1 METNGFLQIL
11 QGYKP
16 FENLKDI
23 LIKEKNKTISI
34 DGLAS
39 GAKVHIV
46 SSLINDMKKS
56 VLWIAKNQKDAEKTS
71 NMAEFY
77 GTKAFV
83 LPEHE
88 FIYYEVYAGSE
99 DDKRT
104 SINFFKNFYNKTPGL
119 YIVTPVAFLSPVTKR
134 ENVLKENFTVKVGD
148 TISLSDFIKKLN
160 NFERVDTTE
169 TQGQFSVRGGIC
181 DVFPYTSQYPYR
193 IEFFGDEVDSIRTFD
208 AITKLSIEKIE
219 EVEISNLNE
228 YNLQDKASLV
238 NKLKKKLT
246 DEENEE
252 LKEIIS
258 RDIDRLE
265 NNKSLYS
272 YDRYYP
278 LIENELSYL
287 SQYIDS
293 EYVVINDEPIDI
305 FSQLE
310 NIYSQHC
317 QYVCE
322 LVERNTIIKEN
333 VSFFKNPIERVY
345 ELYDKTNVLH
355 FGFLKNNFGEKSPQI
370 KINIP
375 TKNILSSSGSITIFS
390 EEIKEYLD
398 EDYYILIPGRTKEK
412 ATRLSFTLSNYDINA
427 PVISDFKS
435 IRKKGIAIIPY
446 SGFSEGFSY
455 PELKFVYFSDIYI
468 DNKKKRK
475 RKEAKNE
482 NAITNFSD
490 LTVGDNVVHPV
501 HGIGVYEGI
510 TRLKIEKEE
519 KDLIKIRYYGN
530 DVLYIP
536 VNQLSTLYKYVGDD
550 SKTVKLNR
558 LGGADFSK
566 VKSRVKAS
574 CEDLAEQLI
583 ELYKNRELAEG
594 YAFSEDNDMQIQFER
609 TFPYEET
616 QDQLDC
622 IYEVKKDMQSIRP
635 MDRLICGDVGY
646 GKTEIALRAA
656 FKAVSDGKQVAYLA
670 PTTVLAKQHYNTF
683 SERMKDFPVSV
694 GLLSRFCTPK
704 EIKTTI
710 KELKSGLCDIVIG
723 THRLLSNDV
732 EFKDLGLLVIDEEQ
746 RFGVKHKEKIKSMKN
761 GIDVLTLSAT
771 PIPRTL
777 NMAMVG
783 IRDVST
789 LKEPPCN
796 RHPVR
801 TFVMEYNEGI
811 INDAIKKELSRN
823 GQVFYLYNRVESINS
838 VANKISQDFPDAK
851 VAVAHG
857 KLPREEMERIF
868 YDMALGDID
877 VLVCTTIIETG
888 LDIPNVNTLIV
899 ENSDCFGLSQLYQLR
914 GRVGRSSRLA
924 YCYLTYR
931 ENKSISEV
939 SEKRLRAIKEF
950 TEFGSG
956 FKIAIRDLEIRGAG
970 NILGS
975 QQHGHMDA
983 VGYDMYLKLLDE
995 AVKEKR
1001 GEKPRE
1007 KIQCLVDLKVSAF
1020 IAPEYI
1026 SDHATKMEIYKKISL
1041 IENEED
1047 YNDLFEEMTD
1057 RFSKIPR
1064 ETVALL
1070 DISYIKSLCE
1080 QLGIFDVNEFGAGIT
1095 FKLKEMTNEFVT
1107 HVMNNDRRYKGKILF
1122 GAGKTPYFT
1131 LKPITLDKAKEIKE
1145 FLIKLLNSIKNE
1157 NKEKKNGL

>member
-1 METNGFLQIL
+1 MEVNGFLKIL
-11 QGYKP
+11 DGYQP
-16 FENLKDI
+16 FEDLKEI
-23 LIKEKNKTISI
+23 LKKENNKTIAI
-34 DGLAS
+34 DGLAG

-46 SSLINDMKKS
+46 SSLINSLEKS
-56 VLWIAKNQKDAEKTS
+56 VLWIAKNQKEAEKIAQ
-71 NMAEFY
+71 MAEFY
-77 GTKAFV
+77 STKTFV
-83 LPEHE
+83 LPNHE

-104 SINFFKNFYNKTPGL
+104 TINFFKNFFNETVGL
-119 YIVTPVAFLSPVTKR
+119 YIVTPVSFMAPIPKK

-148 TISLSDFIKKLN
+148 LLSLSDFIKKLN

-169 TQGQFSVRGGIC
+169 LQGQFSVRGGIC
-181 DVFPYTSQYPYR
+181 DVFPYTSQFPYR
-193 IEFFGDEVDSIRTFD
+193 IEFFGDEIDSIRTFD
-208 AITKLSIEKIE
+208 VITKLSIEKKE
-219 EVEISNLNE
+219 EAEISNLNE
-228 YNLQDKASLV
+228 YNLQNKVSLV

-246 DEENEE
+246 DEENED
-252 LKEIIS
+252 LKQIIS

-278 LIENELSYL
+278 LIEDELSYL
-287 SQYIDS
+287 CEYIS
-293 EYVVINDEPIDI
+293 NNYIVINDEPSDI
-305 FSQLE
+305 FLQLE
-310 NIYSQHC
+310 NIYSQHS

-333 VSFFKNPIERVY
+333 ISFFKNPVEKVY
-345 ELYDKTNVLH
+345 KLYNNTNILH
-355 FGFLKNNFGEKSPQI
+355 FGFLKNNFGEKLPTI

-375 TKNILSSSGSITIFS
+375 TKNILSSSGSVTIFS
-390 EEIKEYLD
+390 EEIKEYSD
-398 EDYYILIPGRTKEK
+398 EGYYILIPGRTKEK
-412 ATRLSFTLSNYDINA
+412 ANRLSFTLSNYDINA
-427 PVISDFKS
+427 PVITNFTA
-435 IRKKGIAIIPY
+435 RKKGVAIIPY

-468 DNKKKRK
+468 DNKKAKK
-475 RKEAKNE
+475 HKERKNE

-501 HGIGVYEGI
+501 HGIGLYEGI

-530 DVLYIP
+530 DILYIP

-550 SKTVKLNR
+550 SKSVKLNR
-558 LGGADFSK
+558 LGGADFSR

-683 SERMKDFPVSV
+683 CERMKDFPVSV

-723 THRLLSNDV
+723 THRLLSDDV
-732 EFKDLGLLVIDEEQ
+732 QFKDLGLLVIDEEQ
-746 RFGVKHKEKIKSMKN
+746 RFGVKHKEKIKAMKN
-761 GIDVLTLSAT
+761 GVDVLTLSAT

-801 TFVMEYNEGI
+801 TFVLEYNDGI

-823 GQVFYLYNRVESINS
+823 GQVFYLYNRVESIHS
-838 VANKISQDFPDAK
+838 VAKRISENFPEAK

-888 LDIPNVNTLIV
+888 LDIPNVNTMIV

-931 ENKSISEV
+931 QNKSISEV

-1001 GEKPRE
+1001 GEKPQQ
-1007 KIQCLVDLKVSAF
+1007 KVQCLVDLKVSAY

-1041 IENEED
+1041 IENEDD
-1047 YNDLFEEMTD
+1047 YNELFEEMTD

-1064 ETVALL
+1064 ETIALL

-1080 QLGIFDVNEFGAGIT
+1080 QLGIFDVNEFGAGVT
-1095 FKLKEMTNEFVT
+1095 FKLKSITNEFVA

-1122 GAGKTPYFT
+1122 GAGKNPYFT
-1131 LKPITLDKAKEIKE
+1131 LKPITLERAKEIKE
-1145 FLIKLLNSIKNE
+1145 FLIKLSNSINE
-1157 NKEKKNGL
+1157 EKKEKENGL